1 MKLRQA
7 KKIMKNVR
15 LHPLMHWTYG
25 SGRVG
30 KANRIRIHH
39 YGRVNPS
46 IKEWNAFAEK
56 NPLLAIKVLNRIMH
70 IKNS

>member
-1 MKLRQA
+1 MRLRQV

-39 YGRVNPS
+39 YGRVNQS
-46 IKEWNAFAEK
+46 IKEWNAFA
-56 NPLLAIKVLNRIMH
+56 
-70 IKNS
+70 